1 MAPSEPPRGV
11 DFALSF
17 ADMQL
22 LAQDDSKMRAFADAL
37 ARRMGLP
44 DDCVAEGYLMP
55 SGPVQEIRFKFA
67 CANERSAV
75 LTFTPTAARRR
86 QTTMG
91 VVLEDGETAW
101 TEEDQ
106 AGINQFFSEASAG
119 AHIAELSAA
128 AGRDIVPLTAAPGAS
143 SASSQAASGASSASI
158 QPQTGMAVEISGF
171 SEEEIAKFTEGAII
185 AVEQDLQ
192 AILRGQD
199 SAPATDVP
207 VVPPSS
213 TPSPVTRPVPS
224 PPTAEPEPA
233 TVETAAPVTPS
244 TQAPVE
250 VPAIVPTTSAPSSAP
265 AMTAALSLVISSIVA
280 AMMLR

>member
-1 MAPSEPPRGV
+1 MAPSQPPRGV

-17 ADMQL
+17 ADMQE

-143 SASSQAASGASSASI
+143 SVSS
-158 QPQTGMAVEISGF
+158 QPQTGMSVEISGF
-171 SEEEIAKFTEGAII
+171 SEAEIAKFTEGAII

-192 AILRGQD
+192 AILRGQN

-207 VVPPSS
+207 SSS

-244 TQAPVE
+244 SQAPVE
-250 VPAIVPTTSAPSSAP
+250 VPAIVPTTSAPSSSAP
-265 AMTAALSLVISSIVA
+265 AVTAALSLVISSIVV